1 MTTDHRVSTDKN
13 LAKGVSLGILLG
25 SGLTGVSDGFPIG
38 KTLPFDKI
46 DGLSS
51 AGVTGHEGELRWSVV
66 AGRPCIFICG
76 RKHSYEGGADE
87 IRLLLSLLYDVGVR
101 TLLLT
106 SAAGSLVKTVCPGE
120 LVLVEDILDVQFRRA
135 RRLGAFPTHP
145 RISSGVGRP
154 GRGRVLAL
162 DRSLAKHL
170 AVAAS
175 KGRVALGRGTVVTC
189 MGPPYETPSEVLAFQ
204 RTGAS
209 LVTMSGAPEVE
220 MANMMGIRVAM
231 VALVSNWAAGISS
244 ARLRHDD
251 VLDAAGEAVP
261 GLRQLIEMFA
271 EVSREEP

>member
-1 MTTDHRVSTDKN
+1 MTTDHRLSTDKN
-13 LAKGVSLGILLG
+13 IAKGVSIGVLLG

-51 AGVTGHEGELRWSVV
+51 TGVAGHEGELRWSEV

-76 RKHSYEGGADE
+76 RKHYYEGGADE
-87 IRLLLSLLYDVGVR
+87 IRLLLGLLHDVGVR

-106 SAAGSLVKTVCPGE
+106 SAAGSLVKTACPGE
-120 LVLVEDILDVQFRRA
+120 LVLVEDILDVQFRSA
-135 RRLGAFPTHP
+135 RGRRAFPTHL
-145 RISSGVGRP
+145 RIPSGVGRP
-154 GRGRVLAL
+154 GGDRILAL

-170 AVAAS
+170 SVAAS

-189 MGPPYETPSEVLAFQ
+189 MGPTYETPSEILAFQ

-209 LVTMSGAPEVE
+209 LVTMSGAPEIE
-220 MANMMGIRVAM
+220 MANMLGIRVAM
-231 VALVSNWAAGISS
+231 VALVSNWAAGISGV
-244 ARLRHDD
+244 RLRHDD
-251 VLDAAGEAVP
+251 VLDAARAAVP